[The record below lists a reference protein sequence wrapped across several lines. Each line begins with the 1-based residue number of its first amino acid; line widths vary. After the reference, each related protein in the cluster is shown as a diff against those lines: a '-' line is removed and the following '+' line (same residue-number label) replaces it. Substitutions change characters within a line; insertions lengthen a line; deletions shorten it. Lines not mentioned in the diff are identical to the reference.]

1 MKYVE
6 GLVSVIMP
14 TYKRSEMLSRAIES
28 ILSQSYTNLEL
39 LLINDNEPDDEYT
52 NDLIG
57 RIEKYLSDPRF
68 KLVMQQRHTNGAV
81 ARNLGIKQAKGEFI
95 AFLDDDD
102 WWEKDKIK
110 QQVRVLRSLDDTW
123 GGVSCKFTLYDQ
135 NGAVIGRTSKYNDG
149 YIYKDIL
156 NLISDVATGTLLL
169 RHSALDD
176 AGYFD
181 ESLLRHQDLQL
192 LVNFTSKYKLM
203 EVDKYLH
210 CVDVSDAQN
219 RPNPEKMIRQKEAF
233 FKSIQVVMNS
243 LTVSERNCVY
253 AMHRFELGYVYLK
266 QGTMSKGLY
275 CCAKVFCSPRV
286 LLLAIKKVWLKIQ
299 QKYHAS
305 AKYGFDDMT

>member
-28 ILSQSYTNLEL
+28 ILNQSYGDLEL

-52 NDLIG
+52 KRLMV
-57 RIEKYLSDPRF
+57 RVEKYLSDPRF
-68 KLVMQQRHTNGAV
+68 KLVMQKKHTNGAV

-102 WWEKDKIK
+102 WWEKDKIQ

-123 GGVSCKFTLYDQ
+123 GGVSCKFTLYDK
-135 NGAVIGRTSKYNDG
+135 NGSVIGRTSKYRDG

-169 RHSALDD
+169 RHIALDD

-203 EVDKYLH
+203 EVDQYLH

-219 RPNPEKMIRQKEAF
+219 RPDPKKLIEYKKKF
-233 FKSIQVVMNS
+233 FESISPIMNN
-243 LTVSERNCVY
+243 LTDKDKKCIY
-253 AMHRFELGYVYLK
+253 AIHNYELGYVYIKCGDILK
-266 QGTMSKGLY
+266 G
-275 CCAKVFCSPRV
+275 
-286 LLLAIKKVWLKIQ
+286 IQ
-299 QKYHAS
+299 Y
-305 AKYGFDDMT
+305 AKYIFRSQRACAIALKKTTSKIMQYFKH

>member
-28 ILSQSYTNLEL
+28 ILNQSYGDLEL

-52 NDLIG
+52 KRLMV
-57 RIEKYLSDPRF
+57 RVEKYLSDPRF
-68 KLVMQQRHTNGAV
+68 KLVMQKKHTNGAV

-102 WWEKDKIK
+102 WWEKDKIQ
-110 QQVRVLRSLDDTW
+110 QQVRVLRRLDDKW
-123 GGVSCKFTLYDQ
+123 GGVSCKFTLYDK
-135 NGAVIGRTSKYNDG
+135 NGSVIGRTSKYRDG

-169 RHSALDD
+169 RHIALDG

-203 EVDKYLH
+203 EVDQYLH

-219 RPNPEKMIRQKEAF
+219 RPNPEKMICQKDAF
-233 FKSIQVVMNS
+233 FKSIKLVMDS

-253 AMHRFELGYVYLK
+253 SMHKFELGYVYLK
-266 QGTMSKGLY
+266 QRRILKGLY
-275 CCAKVFCSPRV
+275 CCLAVFNNPRV
-286 LLLAIKKVWLKIQ
+286 FLLAIKKVWLKIQ
-299 QKYHAS
+299 QKHHAS
-305 AKYGFDDMT
+305 AKYGLD

>member
-149 YIYKDIL
+149 
-156 NLISDVATGTLLL
+156 
-169 RHSALDD
+169 
-176 AGYFD
+176 
-181 ESLLRHQDLQL
+181 
-192 LVNFTSKYKLM
+192 
-203 EVDKYLH
+203 
-210 CVDVSDAQN
+210 
-219 RPNPEKMIRQKEAF
+219 
-233 FKSIQVVMNS
+233 
-243 LTVSERNCVY
+243 
-253 AMHRFELGYVYLK
+253 
-266 QGTMSKGLY
+266 
-275 CCAKVFCSPRV
+275 
-286 LLLAIKKVWLKIQ
+286 
-299 QKYHAS
+299 
-305 AKYGFDDMT
+305 